1 MSLEIFNSILVLS
14 AMVTSLGIEVIKS
27 FLNKFNIEYD
37 AVIIST
43 IIAFVLGVIEIF
55 VYYGMHG
62 LSITMFTFIYALC
75 MGAANSVSSTV
86 GYDKVKEFL
95 TALFAGSK

>member
-14 AMVTSLGIEVIKS
+14 AMVTSLGIEVIKA
-27 FLNKFNIEYD
+27 FLNKFNIKYD
-37 AVIIST
+37 AVIMST
-43 IIAFVLGVIEIF
+43 ITAFILGAIEIF
-55 VYYGMHG
+55 IYYEMHG
-62 LSITMFTFIYALC
+62 LPITIFTFIYSLC

-95 TALFAGSK
+95 AALFAKSK

>member
-14 AMVTSLGIEVIKS
+14 AMMTSLGIEIIKA
-27 FLNKFNIEYD
+27 FLDKFNIKYNT
-37 AVIIST
+37 VIMST
-43 IIAFVLGVIEIF
+43 ITAFVLGVIEIF

-62 LSITMFTFIYALC
+62 LAITMLTFIYSLS
-75 MGAANSVSSTV
+75 MGIANSVSSTV

-95 TALFAGSK
+95 AALFAKP